1 MTSST
6 TLLSLPVDVL
16 LVIRDVISTAP
27 FTSLDPG
34 LGLQAHI
41 SLSQTCRRLR
51 DLYTFS
57 TRESDDQFWKRAC
70 VNAGY
75 GRPMRREYPQALPGS
90 TPPHD
95 TPPPPEVFTW
105 KQIAFIV
112 TAHKRVCEIRSCRNA
127 SCWPGALRFTHP
139 FLPSAAIYHRVTRP
153 PLANTNKITYY
164 TPLDDMDLRPATL
177 AFHPLFY
184 YLHFSAGAELDPA
197 AVLHTLLPTH
207 PDCRRKL
214 YAPLC
219 GHASAACAFATS
231 PPVRAIT
238 LLHPESESVIA
249 SVRNADGCTI
259 LDVNRLL
266 GDLCVVLFASA
277 FPRLLSPSG
286 SLLIRH
292 RTDYRVALLTC
303 ALSCPIIRPYWM
315 TIETPMNPFRTS
327 CPFPHTVDS

>member
-1 MTSST
+1 MSSTT
-6 TLLSLPVDVL
+6 TLLSLPVEVL
-16 LVIRDVISTAP
+16 LIIRDLISIAP

-57 TRESDDQFWKRAC
+57 ARESDDQFWKRAC

-75 GRPMRREYPQALPGS
+75 GRPMRREYPHALPGS

-95 TPPPPEVFTW
+95 TPSPEVLTW

-127 SCWPGALRFTHP
+127 SCWP
-139 FLPSAAIYHRVTRP
+139 
-153 PLANTNKITYY
+153 
-164 TPLDDMDLRPATL
+164 DDMDRRPAAL

-207 PDCRRKL
+207 PDCRQKV

-231 PPVRAIT
+231 PPVRALT
-238 LLHPESESVIA
+238 VLHPESESIIA
-249 SVRNADGCTI
+249 SVRNPDGCTV

-266 GDLCVVLFASA
+266 GDLLPRSLANMRTVLSHYQTLLDDYRTPSES
-277 FPRLLSPSG
+277 FPDVMSTA
-286 SLLIRH
+286 RH
-292 RTDYRVALLTC
+292 RGFLRDHRYPYLDLAPEDIEQWDVPDVSMGPFIMRCENDENRCRIHVDALF
-303 ALSCPIIRPYWM
+303 SVP
-315 TIETPMNPFRTS
+315 S
-327 CPFPHTVDS
+327 QK